1 MGQKLGIIAGQG
13 VFSSFLCGQARKK
26 GYFCVVACIRDAAPI
41 EAEANADIFTWFGV
55 SQILQIIPFFKKHG
69 VDEIVLAGKIDPIL
83 IFNQSLLGSP
93 ILRILNLGK
102 NKTPAE
108 ILHLAVDYLEKQ
120 GFNVLDPMLFIE
132 SLVCLPGILTEKKP
146 SSKIREDMNFGWGI
160 ARKLADLEIGQTIV
174 VKEKAVVAVEGMEGT
189 DAAIKR
195 GGELAGEDTVVIKV
209 CRTHQDPRIDL
220 PAVGIHTLNALVAAG
235 SRALCLEAVKMPFF
249 QKEES
254 IALAE
259 KHGISIIAKK

>member
-1 MGQKLGIIAGQG
+1 MGQKLGIITGQG
-13 VFSSFLCGQARKK
+13 GFSSFLCEQAHKQ
-26 GYFCVVACIRDAAPI
+26 GYICVVAGIRDTVPRES
-41 EAEANADIFTWFGV
+41 EAHADIFAWFGV

-69 VDEIVLAGKIDPIL
+69 VNEIVLAGKIDPLL
-83 IFNQSLLGSP
+83 IFNQSVLGST

-102 NKTPAE
+102 DKTPAE

-120 GFNVLDPMLFIE
+120 GFNVLDPMFLIG
-132 SLVCLPGILTEKKP
+132 SLVCLPGVLTSKKP
-146 SSKIREDMNFGWGI
+146 STKIRGDMKFGWER
-160 ARKLADLEIGQTIV
+160 ARKLADLEVGQTIV

-220 PAVGIHTLNALVAAG
+220 PGVGLSTLKALVAAK
-235 SRALCLEAVKMPFF
+235 SRALCLEAAKMPFF

-254 IALAE
+254 IVLANA
-259 KHGISIIAKK
+259 HGITIVVKK